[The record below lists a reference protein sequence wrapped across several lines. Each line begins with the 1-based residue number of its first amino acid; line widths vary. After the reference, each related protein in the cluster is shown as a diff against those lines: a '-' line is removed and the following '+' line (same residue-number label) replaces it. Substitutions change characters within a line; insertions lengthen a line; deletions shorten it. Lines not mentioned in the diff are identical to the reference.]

1 MDFWN
6 SFVEGLS
13 SLLGNKLRSFLTILG
28 IVIGVASVIA
38 MLGIGNGTQ
47 ASIEENLASMGTNQF
62 IIRKGGD
69 ASVPEPLTLEDAYAI
84 QDANL
89 SSVGVVSP
97 SIQGG
102 VTVTVIGDSYDTVGY
117 GVTLDYMVAE
127 SHTLVEGI
135 GITNANVENSDT
147 VIVLGNE
154 VAEELFDK
162 TTGVVGEKVRINGQS
177 YTVVGVLE
185 SKGEST
191 FGSMDDL
198 VMVPITTA
206 QKRIIR
212 LNPSNSISSIT
223 IQASSSETVDTAI
236 EEVSQIL
243 RVRHLSTLGV
253 DDFNIIN
260 TASMMEAATSIT
272 GIITGFLGG
281 VAGISLVV
289 GGIGIMNI
297 MLVSVIERTKEI
309 GLRKALGAR
318 KRTILSQ
325 FLVESILLSVIGGI
339 IGIILGWGI
348 SEVVGLL
355 LDIPPEITMSSIVL
369 ATAFSAFVGILFGL
383 YPANRA
389 ANLQPVEALR
399 TD

>member
-1 MDFWN
+1 MSFWN
-6 SFVEGLS
+6 SFVEGMN
-13 SLLGNKLRSFLTILG
+13 SLLSNKLRSFLTILG

-47 ASIEENLASMGTNQF
+47 ASIEESLASMGTNQF
-62 IIRKGGD
+62 TIRQGGD
-69 ASVPEPLTLEDAYAI
+69 ASVPEALTLEDAYAI

-89 SSVGVVSP
+89 DSVAAVSP
-97 SIQGG
+97 TIQGN
-102 VTVTVIGDSYDTVGY
+102 TTLTIIGNSYDTSVY
-117 GVTLDYMVAE
+117 GITPDYMVAE
-127 SHTLVEGI
+127 SQTLIEGQEI
-135 GITNANVENSDT
+135 SQTNVDNADT
-147 VIVLGNE
+147 VIILGYD
-154 VAEELFDK
+154 VAEELFDR
-162 TTGVVGEKVRINGQS
+162 TTDLIGEKVRINGQS
-177 YTVVGVLE
+177 YTVLGVLE
-185 SKGEST
+185 SKGESS
-191 FGSMDDL
+191 FGSMDD
-198 VMVPITTA
+198 MVLLPITTA
-206 QKRIIR
+206 QQRVVR
-212 LNPSNSISSIT
+212 RNQSGSVSSIT
-223 IQASSSETVDTAI
+223 IQCTSAEAVDIAI

-253 DDFNIIN
+253 DDFDIVN
-260 TASMMEAATSIT
+260 TASMMEAASSIT
-272 GIITGFLGG
+272 GIVTGFLGG

-325 FLVESILLSVIGGI
+325 FLVESILLSVIGGLL
-339 IGIILGWGI
+339 GILFGWGI
-348 SEVVGLL
+348 SAIVGTLL
-355 LDIPPEITMSSIVL
+355 EIPPKISVSSIIL

>member
-1 MDFWN
+1 MSFWN
-6 SFVEGLS
+6 SFVEGMN
-13 SLLGNKLRSFLTILG
+13 SLLANKLRSFLTILG

-47 ASIEENLASMGTNQF
+47 ASIEESLASMGTNQF
-62 IIRKGGD
+62 TIRQGGD
-69 ASVPEPLTLEDAYAI
+69 ASVPEALTLEDAYAI

-89 SSVGVVSP
+89 DSVAAVSP
-97 SIQGG
+97 TIQGN
-102 VTVTVIGDSYDTVGY
+102 TTLTIIGNSYDTSVY
-117 GVTLDYMVAE
+117 GITPDYMVAE
-127 SHTLVEGI
+127 SQTLIEGQEI
-135 GITNANVENSDT
+135 SQTNVDNADT
-147 VIVLGNE
+147 VIILGYD
-154 VAEELFDK
+154 VAEELFDR
-162 TTGVVGEKVRINGQS
+162 TTDLVGEKVRINGQS
-177 YTVVGVLE
+177 YTVLGVLE
-185 SKGEST
+185 SKGESS
-191 FGSMDDL
+191 FGSMDD
-198 VMVPITTA
+198 MVLLPITTA
-206 QKRIIR
+206 QQRVVR
-212 LNPSNSISSIT
+212 RNQSGSVSSIT
-223 IQASSSETVDTAI
+223 IQCTSAEAVDIAI

-253 DDFNIIN
+253 DDFDIVN
-260 TASMMEAATSIT
+260 TASMMEAASSIT
-272 GIITGFLGG
+272 GIVTGFLGG

-325 FLVESILLSVIGGI
+325 FLVESILLSVIGGLL
-339 IGIILGWGI
+339 GILFGWGI
-348 SEVVGLL
+348 SALVGTL
-355 LDIPPEITMSSIVL
+355 LDIPPKISISSIIL
-369 ATAFSAFVGILFGL
+369 ATAFSAFVGIMFGL

>member
-1 MDFWN
+1 MSFWN
-6 SFVEGLS
+6 SFVEGLN
-13 SLLGNKLRSFLTILG
+13 SLLANKLRSFLTILG

-47 ASIEENLASMGTNQF
+47 ASIEESLASMGTNQF
-62 IIRKGGD
+62 TIRQGGD
-69 ASVPEPLTLEDAYAI
+69 ASVPEALTLEDAYAI

-89 SSVGVVSP
+89 DSVAAVSP
-97 SIQGG
+97 TIQGN
-102 VTVTVIGDSYDTVGY
+102 TTLTIIGNSYDTSVY
-117 GVTLDYMVAE
+117 GITPDYMVAE
-127 SHTLVEGI
+127 SQTLIEGQEI
-135 GITNANVENSDT
+135 SQTNVDNADT
-147 VIVLGNE
+147 VIILGYD
-154 VAEELFDK
+154 VAEELFDR
-162 TTGVVGEKVRINGQS
+162 TTDLVGEKVRINGQS
-177 YTVVGVLE
+177 YTVLGVLE
-185 SKGEST
+185 SKGESS
-191 FGSMDDL
+191 FGSMDDMVL
-198 VMVPITTA
+198 VPITTA
-206 QKRIIR
+206 QQRVVR
-212 LNPSNSISSIT
+212 RNQSGSVSSIT
-223 IQASSSETVDTAI
+223 IQCTSAESVDIAI

-253 DDFNIIN
+253 DDFDIVN
-260 TASMMEAATSIT
+260 TASMMEAASSIT
-272 GIITGFLGG
+272 GIVTGFLGG

-325 FLVESILLSVIGGI
+325 FLVESILLSVIGGLL
-339 IGIILGWGI
+339 GILFGWGI
-348 SEVVGLL
+348 SAIVGTLL
-355 LDIPPEITMSSIVL
+355 EIPPKISVSSIIL